1 MNIQKMIFIS
11 WTPTAA
17 PLKTQFL
24 YATAKENLRAHL
36 DLNGREITMDNI
48 DEVPFRPL
56 STIQKPPS
64 SRKSISELNS
74 SSYLMQDTHQQ
85 YKPRKK

>member
-48 DEVPFRPL
+48 DEYN
-56 STIQKPPS
+56 
-64 SRKSISELNS
+64 SEAAIIKEV
-74 SSYLMQDTHQQ
+74 D
-85 YKPRKK
+85 K